1 MKKVNLRSKV
11 FALCVLLFVCLLPM
25 SAFAASDPLKSTKIT
40 VSKVRS
46 ILKQYCPDGYYI
58 IRNDGDADANLTRWW
73 SQGDTLEEGIDAA
86 VHEQTHAYSFYKM
99 DYNWKT
105 GLWSENIYTGNGKK
119 VKVWMTKTFPTSK
132 AVSSYPQKYRTFRYS
147 TYVSEGSM
155 PDSNR
160 KGVYGLLNEFTAY
173 GMVLD
178 TSVRLYACKAKYA
191 KHASDYDNLKV
202 NALNDK
208 NAYAEFLCWTLSYL
222 QYADKNQKSIYKG
235 IVKNKSYLNA
245 FKAVNRKWQSN
256 LRKFSI
262 LEKRVDNMRKR
273 ESGGGSWGGLTVD
286 DDYSVLL
293 PLINSGKYAKYRKL
307 LGVGILK

>member
-1 MKKVNLRSKV
+1 ML
-11 FALCVLLFVCLLPM
+11 
-25 SAFAASDPLKSTKIT
+25 
-40 VSKVRS
+40 
-46 ILKQYCPDGYYI
+46 
-58 IRNDGDADANLTRWW
+58 
-73 SQGDTLEEGIDAA
+73 
-86 VHEQTHAYSFYKM
+86 
-99 DYNWKT
+99 
-105 GLWSENIYTGNGKK
+105 
-119 VKVWMTKTFPTSK
+119 
-132 AVSSYPQKYRTFRYS
+132 
-147 TYVSEGSM
+147 
-155 PDSNR
+155 DSNR

-173 GMVLD
+173 GMGLD

-235 IVKNKSYLNA
+235 IVKNKSYLNE

-256 LRKFSI
+256 LRKFRI